1 MDGVEAVWTRETP
14 WRQGHILPHEAVH
27 ALGLV
32 HPEVPQATCVIVVSH
47 DCDLANDNLHA
58 EPDVEV
64 VIGCHPEKVDG
75 NYLWAKAPRTLHL
88 ETLQNGEAATIELMA
103 TSKHLIPKSKLAGFT
118 PDAAYSL
125 PGKSLAVLRSWL
137 AVRYNRAAF
146 PDPFVRR
153 LAKSKVDKGLAKLI
167 EPLGQHISAVYFDVD
182 GGKELDRTDGSA
194 YELRIVLV
202 YPLGDEP
209 DEVADKVE
217 AIEGPIETLFA
228 GKYYD
233 SGSDTWNGITL
244 RGCMSISED
253 DLTVSKAR
261 LLTQWRL
268 EHMTLKADE
277 EQPDTPG

>member
-1 MDGVEAVWTRETP
+1 MDGVAAAWTRETP

-27 ALGLV
+27 ALGLI
-32 HPEVPQATCVIVVSH
+32 HPETPEATCVVVASH
-47 DCDLANDNLHA
+47 DCDLANDNLHV

-64 VIGCHPEKVDG
+64 IIGCHPKKVDG
-75 NYLWAKAPRTLHL
+75 NYFWAKAPRTLHL
-88 ETLQNGEAATIELMA
+88 EALHNGEAETIELTA
-103 TSKHLIPKSKLAGFT
+103 TSKRLIPKSKLAAFT
-118 PDAAYSL
+118 PDATYSL
-125 PGKSLAVLRSWL
+125 SGKSLAVLRSWL

-153 LAKSKVDKGLAKLI
+153 LTQSKADKGLAKLI

-182 GGKELDRTDGSA
+182 GGEELDRTDESA
-194 YELRIVLV
+194 YELKIILV
-202 YPLGDEP
+202 YPLGDDPE
-209 DEVADKVE
+209 ETADMVE
-217 AIEGPIETLFA
+217 ALEGPIENLFA

-233 SGSDTWNGITL
+233 TGSNTWNGIAL

-277 EQPDTPG
+277 EKPDAPG